1 MLIIIY
7 QGTTASDMHYQAY
20 LLEGIARWNSD
31 RGRAMVD
38 GESYRQLNITTPLYP
53 TKLTASVIWSMGKHS
68 MEITEI
74 LVNTLVSKFKVLL
87 SIIMTTC

>member
-53 TKLTASVIWSMGKHS
+53 TKL
-68 MEITEI
+68 
-74 LVNTLVSKFKVLL
+74 VNRL
-87 SIIMTTC
+87 SNMVYGEAFDGDYRDPCKYTG

>member
-31 RGRAMVD
+31 RGRAAMVD
-38 GESYRQLNITTPLYP
+38 GESYKAAGHYN
-53 TKLTASVIWSMGKHS
+53 TALSH
-68 MEITEI
+68 E
-74 LVNTLVSKFKVLL
+74 VNRL
-87 SIIMTTC
+87 SNMVYGEAFDGDYRDPCKYTG